1 MSWHNTTTPWIEQ
14 IQSAN
19 WTQASWIALGAYVL
33 GCFTT
38 GYYLVR
44 MRTGSDIRE
53 QGSGSVGAKNV
64 GRMLGWRGFFV
75 AVLGD
80 IGKGTFAVWAASHWT
95 KDPHYLA
102 LAMIAVVVGHIW
114 PAQLRFRGGKGAATF
129 LGALLLYDY
138 QLVIAFILLF
148 GAMFAIVR
156 KSVLPGLFAF
166 VCLALVSFYLK
177 RDSVEAVELSVLAGL
192 ILVAHRKN
200 LTEEILHYVERRNV
214 EAKHNSREL

>member
-1 MSWHNTTTPWIEQ
+1 MPWIEQ

-19 WTQASWIALGAYVL
+19 WTQASWIVLGAYVL

-44 MRTGSDIRE
+44 VRTGRDIRE

-64 GRMLGWRGFFV
+64 GRTLGWTGFGV
-75 AVLGD
+75 TLLGD
-80 IGKGTFAVWAASHWT
+80 IGKGAFAVWAASHWT
-95 KDPHYLA
+95 RDPHYLA

-114 PAQLRFRGGKGAATF
+114 PAQLRLHGGKGVATS
-129 LGALLLYDY
+129 LGALLIYDY
-138 QLVIAFILLF
+138 RLAFAYVLLF
-148 GAMFAIVR
+148 VALFAFVR

-166 VCLALVSFYLK
+166 ICLPLVSYYMK
-177 RDSVEAVELSVLAGL
+177 RDSVDATEISILAGL

-200 LTEEILHYVERRNV
+200 LTEEILHYVERRNI
-214 EAKHNSREL
+214 EPKHNPREL

>member
-1 MSWHNTTTPWIEQ
+1 MPWIEQ

-19 WTQASWIALGAYVL
+19 WTQASWIVLGAYVL

-44 MRTGSDIRE
+44 VRTGRDIRE

-64 GRMLGWRGFFV
+64 GRTLGWTGFGV
-75 AVLGD
+75 TLLGD
-80 IGKGTFAVWAASHWT
+80 IGKGAFAVWAASHWT
-95 KDPHYLA
+95 RDPHYLA

-114 PAQLRFRGGKGAATF
+114 PAQLRLHGGKGVATS
-129 LGALLLYDY
+129 LGALLIYDY
-138 QLVIAFILLF
+138 RLTFAYVLLF
-148 GAMFAIVR
+148 VALFAFVR

-166 VCLALVSFYLK
+166 ICLPLVSYYMK
-177 RDSVEAVELSVLAGL
+177 RDSVDATEISILAGL

-200 LTEEILHYVERRNV
+200 LTEEILHYVERRNI
-214 EAKHNSREL
+214 EPKHNPREL

>member
-1 MSWHNTTTPWIEQ
+1 MPWIEQ

-44 MRTGSDIRE
+44 VRTGRDIRE

-64 GRMLGWRGFFV
+64 GRTLGWPGFGITL
-75 AVLGD
+75 LGD
-80 IGKGTFAVWAASHWT
+80 VGKGTFAVWAASHWT
-95 KDPHYLA
+95 RDLHYLA

-114 PAQLRFRGGKGAATF
+114 PAQLRFHGGKGVATY

-138 QLVIAFILLF
+138 HLTVAFVLLF
-148 GAMFAIVR
+148 VALFAFVR

-166 VCLALVSFYLK
+166 VCLPLVSYYLK
-177 RDSVEAVELSVLAGL
+177 RDSVEALELSLLAGL

-200 LTEEILHYVERRNV
+200 LTEEILHYVERRNI
-214 EAKHNSREL
+214 EPKHNPREL

>member
-1 MSWHNTTTPWIEQ
+1 MPWIEQ

-44 MRTGSDIRE
+44 VRTGRDIRG

-64 GRMLGWRGFFV
+64 GRTLGWTGFSV
-75 AVLGD
+75 TLLGD
-80 IGKGTFAVWAASHWT
+80 VGKGTFAVWAASHWT
-95 KDPHYLA
+95 RDPHYLA

-114 PAQLRFRGGKGAATF
+114 PAQLRFHGGKGVATY

-138 QLVIAFILLF
+138 HLTVAFVLLF
-148 GAMFAIVR
+148 VALFAFVR

-166 VCLALVSFYLK
+166 VCLPLVSYYLK
-177 RDSVEAVELSVLAGL
+177 RDSVEALELSLLAGL

-200 LTEEILHYVERRNV
+200 LTEEILHYVERRNI
-214 EAKHNSREL
+214 EPKHNPREL